1 MLMVYLHN
9 LGLKGKRVVA
19 ILRYFLSTAT
29 FPEYGIPWG
38 IKFCGMSSHVL
49 YSLVEFESVPVKI
62 DTCRIQIKPKPFF
75 HKRTIGRRLIL
86 TVNMALHVGV

>member
-29 FPEYGIPWG
+29 FPEYVIPWA
-38 IKFCGMSSHVL
+38 IKFCGMNSHVL
-49 YSLVEFESVPVKI
+49 YSLVEVESV
-62 DTCRIQIKPKPFF
+62 CRIQIKPKPFF
-75 HKRTIGRRLIL
+75 TNARLEDGL
-86 TVNMALHVGV
+86 F